1 MNSTKI
7 KFEKL
12 KSENEKMLFSL
23 KSMQKNRDHLIQSIS
38 LRIIH
43 NLAYK
48 RYFSA
53 NKGILERIRFSRN
66 MNIIGTML
74 FLIALTILY
83 TCIKTP
89 SLFVYNLIWVSP
101 IDFLYS
107 VSFGGILILMV
118 IFMSSAIELGVEATK
133 FKEQDLT
140 IRKALFEKKQSVA
153 ELITAYNMRLS
164 LSVHEL
170 SQANEFINTA
180 FNDYEDRPCVAVEC
194 LEQIEVDRSVLL
206 TLNEHLDALY
216 YITSG
221 FSELASK
228 NVQDFVQS
236 PNSWAFEQVGGVH
249 DLMNSLISEHEHKL
263 YSTGKL
269 SLIDSSKVLN
279 ELSVYLGRLGVANNH
294 IDF

>member
-1 MNSTKI
+1 MGNTKI
-7 KFEKL
+7 KFDKL

-23 KSMQKNRDHLIQSIS
+23 QSMQKKRDHLIQSIS

-53 NKGILERIRFSRN
+53 NKGILERILFSRN
-66 MNIIGTML
+66 MNIIGTLLVLLALVFL
-74 FLIALTILY
+74 FTF
-83 TCIKTP
+83 IKTP
-89 SLFVYNLIWVSP
+89 SLFVFNLIWVSP

-107 VSFGGILILMV
+107 VCFGGILIIMV
-118 IFMSSAIELGVEATK
+118 NFICSAIELGMEATK
-133 FKEQDLT
+133 FKEQDLI

-206 TLNEHLDALY
+206 KLNEHLDTLY
-216 YITSG
+216 YLTSG
-221 FSELASK
+221 FGELSSK
-228 NVQDFVQS
+228 DVQNFVQS
-236 PNSWAFEQVGGVH
+236 PDSWAFDQVGGVH

-269 SLIDSSKVLN
+269 SLIDSSKVLS
-279 ELSVYLGRLGVANNH
+279 ELRVYLGRMGITNNH